1 MYMPTNQEPEI
12 RYIFA
17 QTEMAARTRAFEW
30 ETTSLGPITLWPAQ
44 LLTMVNQI
52 LDSSFPMFIW
62 WGAEKIQFYNDAYLK
77 ILGTDEVSKHPRA
90 LGQRGEDCWPEIWEV
105 INPLIEQVLITTAP
119 VYLEDQLIP
128 IFRKGILDEVYWTF
142 SYNVI
147 RDASGSSCGVL
158 VVCSETTA
166 KVNFQ
171 KEIAEGYHVQQELNS
186 ELKAANEEL
195 SFTQQDLQDFNRQL
209 EQRVQERTQALSESE
224 FRFRS
229 LIENSPAAMLVL
241 RGEDLIVETIN
252 DAMLHIIG
260 KSAAIVGQPLL
271 DALPEVKGQPV
282 EKIIK
287 TVYLTGQPFT
297 STSLKVDLERNNQ
310 LQPCYFNL
318 SYRPIFI
325 NGRVTGIVEAAVEV
339 TTEVE
344 AKLKIEMLNADLAAI
359 NLVQAQSNVELAEV
373 NTQLLQIQETLE
385 LTVSQLKE
393 SNGRFQN
400 LIRDATVG
408 IIVLIG
414 DEMRVKIVNQSYADF
429 IGSSVDELVT
439 QPLYNNLPQLK
450 NTLNPIYQ
458 QIKHNGEAI
467 NQYDVP
473 YKLSRGDEQVAG
485 YMNVIYQPYRE
496 ADGQF
501 RGLIILCQ
509 DTTEQVNARLR
520 VQKADEMTNLAITA
534 ARLGS
539 WHLDPESKSLIY
551 NDTLAELYGYQG
563 TDKMT
568 FQQVL
573 EQISDE
579 YRVMVIEEINKAIS
593 YGGHYDV
600 TFTQKRFDNAEL
612 IWLRSLGKISYDKN
626 GNPSLFSGFVMDVTE
641 QQKDEQRKN
650 DFIGMVSHELKTPI
664 TSLLAYLQLLQN
676 KSIKNDDQFAVA
688 ALGNCL
694 RQIKKMTTMI
704 NGFLN
709 VSRLDAGKIQI
720 DKQRFDMAEL
730 MREIEEESVGAV
742 SSHAILFA
750 PVEETWIVADRN
762 KIGQVVDNLVSNAVK
777 YSYPNSAIKIS
788 CVHKDQQIQVSVT
801 DEGPGI
807 APENLDKI
815 FERYFRTE
823 TASDSL
829 VAGFGI
835 GLYLCSEIIEHHGG
849 EIWVES
855 EQGSGSTFYFTLPV

>member
-1 MYMPTNQEPEI
+1 MPLHNLDNHQ
-12 RYIFA
+12 YIFA
-17 QTEMAARTRAFEW
+17 SGEMASRTRAFNW
-30 ETTSLGPITLWPAQ
+30 ENTRLGPFSSWPAN

-62 WGAEKIQFYNDAYLK
+62 WGAEKLQFYNDAYLK
-77 ILGTDEVSKHPRA
+77 ILGTDDVSKHPGA
-90 LGQRGEDCWPEIWEV
+90 LGQKGKDCWPEIWEV
-105 INPLIEQVLITTAP
+105 INPLLEQVLSTGEA

-128 IFRKGILDEVYWTF
+128 IYRKGILDEVYWTF
-142 SYNVI
+142 SYNII
-147 RDASGSSCGVL
+147 RNDQGGSAGIL
-158 VVCSETTA
+158 VVCTETTQ
-166 KVNFQ
+166 KVRSEQ
-171 KEIAEGYHVQQELNS
+171 ALTLGYQAQQELNE
-186 ELKAANEEL
+186 ELMASNEEL
-195 SFTQQDLQDFNRQL
+195 SLTQLELKQVNTQL

-241 RGEDLIVETIN
+241 RGDKLIVETIN
-252 DAMLHIIG
+252 DAMLQILGKPADII
-260 KSAAIVGQPLL
+260 GQPLL
-271 DALPEVKGQPV
+271 NALPEVIGQPV
-282 EKIIK
+282 VEIIK
-287 TVYLTGQPFT
+287 TVYHTGIPFT
-297 STSLKVDLERNNQ
+297 STSLKVNLPRNGQ
-310 LQPCYFNL
+310 LQECYFNL
-318 SYRPIFI
+318 SYRPLFE
-325 NGRVTGIVEAAVEV
+325 NGIVTGIVEAAVEV
-339 TTEVE
+339 TAEIE
-344 AKLKIEMLNADLAAI
+344 AKLKIESLNADLAAI
-359 NLVQAQSNVELAEV
+359 NQVQAQSNRELATV
-373 NTQLLQIQETLE
+373 NSHLLQVQETLQQ
-385 LTVSQLKE
+385 TVSQLKE

-414 DEMRVKIVNQSYADF
+414 EDMRVKIVNQTYASF

-439 QPLYNNLPQLK
+439 QPLYNNLPHLK
-450 NTLNPIYQ
+450 DTLDPIYLQ
-458 QIKHNGEAI
+458 VKQSGEAL
-467 NQYDVP
+467 NVYDVP
-473 YKLSRGDEQVAG
+473 YKINRSEEEVAG

-496 ADGQF
+496 ADGHF

-539 WHLDPESKSLIY
+539 WHLDPENKSLIY
-551 NDTLAELYGYQG
+551 NDTLAELYGYHAAE
-563 TDKMT
+563 KMT
-568 FQQVL
+568 FEMVI
-573 EQISDE
+573 EQISEE

-600 TFTQKRFDNAEL
+600 TFTQKRFDDAEL
-612 IWLRSLGKISYDKN
+612 IWLRSLGKISYDKS

-641 QQKDEQRKN
+641 QKKDEQRKN

-676 KSIKNDDQFAVA
+676 KSAKKDDQFAVA

-694 RQIKKMTTMI
+694 RQVKKMTTMI

-720 DKQRFDMAEL
+720 DKQRFDMASL
-730 MREIEEESVGAV
+730 MKEIEEESMGSV

-777 YSYPNSAIKIS
+777 YSYPNSSIKIS
-788 CVHKDQQIQVSVT
+788 CVHKDQQIQVAVT

-807 APENLDKI
+807 APDHLDKI
-815 FERYFRTE
+815 FERYYRTD
-823 TASDSL
+823 TASQSL

-835 GLYLCSEIIEHHGG
+835 GLYLCSEIIQHHGG
-849 EIWVES
+849 NIWVES
-855 EQGSGSTFYFTLPV
+855 EQGTGSTFYFTLPL